1 MPPGR
6 TLGIARKIPPVNE
19 VVEYRALQG
28 RPLTFA
34 HRGGAG
40 LWPENTLEAFR
51 AAIDLGCSHLETDLR
66 SSKDGE
72 LVLFHDER
80 LERTTNGAG
89 NVSAFTLR
97 ELKQLDAGYRF
108 SPDGSTHPARGR
120 GFAIPT
126 FAELVAEAPGICFN
140 VEIKERGDPDLPS
153 ALWEFIQ
160 RHGIGDRIIVAAEKH
175 RLVSDFRRLSGERV
189 ATAASRRECLK
200 FWLASGLGVTTA
212 LDIRYQALQIP
223 VRVRDFRFLTPRLL
237 EAARRRGIAVHVWT
251 IDDPGEMHRLL
262 ESGVDGLMTD
272 FPDRLLAVVRQREGT
287 NAR

>member
-1 MPPGR
+1 MPTGR
-6 TLGIARKIPPVNE
+6 TRETARKIPSVNE
-19 VVEYRALQG
+19 AGEYRALQG

-34 HRGGAG
+34 HRGGGG
-40 LWPENTLEAFR
+40 LWPENTLQAFR

-72 LVLFHDER
+72 IVLFHDER
-80 LERTTNGAG
+80 LERTTNGTG
-89 NVSAFTLR
+89 SVSDFTLR
-97 ELKQLDAGYRF
+97 ELKELDAGYRF
-108 SPDGSTHPARGR
+108 SPDGSTYPARGR
-120 GFAIPT
+120 GFEIPT
-126 FAELVAEAPGICFN
+126 FAELVAEAPGTCFN
-140 VEIKERGDPDLPS
+140 VEIKERGHPDLPR

-160 RHGIGDRIIVAAEKH
+160 RHGIRDRIIVAAEKH
-175 RLVSDFRRLSGERV
+175 RLVRDFRRLSGKQV

-237 EAARRRGIAVHVWT
+237 EAARQRGIAVHVWT

-262 ESGVDGLMTD
+262 EAGVDGLMTD
-272 FPDRLLAVVRQREGT
+272 FPDRLLAVIRQRE
-287 NAR
+287 R